1 MVHLLTDYLLTSVAA
16 QVGEEE
22 EEAWLAP
29 ENAPLRSVHLTMQ
42 VGLSPFRLR
51 WYQVEVAEQTIG
63 VEEVEEAKGDLK
75 LAL

>member
-1 MVHLLTDYLLTSVAA
+1 METNL
-16 QVGEEE
+16 
-22 EEAWLAP
+22 P